1 MKAFKTTLIGGV
13 LFLVPVV
20 FLVII
25 LDKAFQLT
33 MSVAEPMDRLLP
45 DSSIGGF
52 ALMNLIAILLI
63 ACLCFLAGLLARTAF
78 LSRHVEKLD
87 SVLIEAIPGYS
98 FAKGMVGGMAD
109 AESAVDALRPVLIQ
123 LDDSAQ
129 IAFEIDRHETT
140 VVVFLPGSPS
150 PWSGA
155 TISVTADR
163 VKPLDLPPHQVVS
176 LIRVLGRGS
185 AKPIHEASLK
195 VTAPK

>member
-1 MKAFKTTLIGGV
+1 MKAIKTTLIGGV

-25 LDKAFQLT
+25 LGKAFQLT
-33 MSVAEPMDRLLP
+33 MSLAEPMDHLLP
-45 DSSIGGF
+45 EGSIGGF
-52 ALMNLIAILLI
+52 ALLNFIAILAI
-63 ACLCFLAGLLARTAF
+63 ALLCFLAGLLAQTAF
-78 LSRHVEKLD
+78 LSRHVAKLD

-109 AESAVDALRPVLIQ
+109 AEGAVDALRPVLVQ

-163 VKPLDLPPHQVVS
+163 VTALDLPPHQVIS

-185 AKPIHEASLK
+185 AKPIHDAVQNASK
-195 VTAPK
+195 AE